1 MDDTLVGT
9 SVMNKLDTIFISSR
23 FIPSFNHL
31 LQHIMIQR
39 RSASQLGVLKQK
51 RFEAPKNSPTA
62 SSTLIEKFT
71 CIACM
76 LWRPIL
82 QRIIQ
87 TNLPK
92 NREMCTLRSTTAIW
106 IHLLYKIQVQYGRML
121 FSFRKQ
127 INKSA
132 AVPCL
137 GQGYDGGWVGGR
149 RRKIMC
155 LNPKP

>member
-1 MDDTLVGT
+1 
-9 SVMNKLDTIFISSR
+9 MNKLDTIFISSR

-31 LQHIMIQR
+31 VQHIMIQR
-39 RSASQLGVLKQK
+39 RSASQLGVLKQM
-51 RFEAPKNSPTA
+51 RFEALKNSPTA
-62 SSTLIEKFT
+62 SSTLIAKFT

-87 TNLPK
+87 TNLQK
-92 NREMCTLRSTTAIW
+92 NREMCTLTSTTAIW
-106 IHLLYKIQVQYGRML
+106 IHLLYEIQVQYGRML

-127 INKSA
+127 ISKSA

-137 GQGYDGGWVGGR
+137 GYEGGWVGGR